1 MVELKLDNE
10 YIMSADSRGKE
21 SELYRD
27 HSSQVKRRRML
38 QFESEVL
45 ETPLCNDEDFLRSKV
60 DARTIARKGR
70 TLLLIDTKSALFM
83 YRRHKTLLRLLFLIC
98 HNGLLVLQARL
109 VSHSDK
115 HVFLF
120 QLMN

>member
-1 MVELKLDNE
+1 MCIVLFMETSRSSKMVEFNV

-60 DARTIARKGR
+60 DARTIA
-70 TLLLIDTKSALFM
+70 
-83 YRRHKTLLRLLFLIC
+83 FLSFS
-98 HNGLLVLQARL
+98 R
-109 VSHSDK
+109 
-115 HVFLF
+115 
-120 QLMN
+120 